1 MIFAVTGGVAMGKSE
16 VNKKILELI
25 PNSEVFDADAVVS
38 ELLTRDNICRKIQK
52 VFGDES
58 IDESGLINRKFI
70 REQVFDSVNQRA
82 KLESI
87 LHPEVRTEYD
97 KFICDSQYVLN
108 DRILFAEIPLLY
120 ESKSDYK
127 CDYTIVVATDRNTQ
141 YERLIERS
149 TIDSSMASKIIDS
162 QMNINEK
169 IKLCDFMIWNSGNH
183 KQLNKQIEFFISWLK
198 TKI

>member
-16 VNKKILELI
+16 VNKKLLELI

-97 KFICDSQYVLN
+97 KFICDSQHVLN

-141 YERLIERS
+141 YERLIERPA
-149 TIDSSMASKIIDS
+149 IDLSLIHI
-162 QMNINEK
+162 
-169 IKLCDFMIWNSGNH
+169 
-183 KQLNKQIEFFISWLK
+183 
-198 TKI
+198 